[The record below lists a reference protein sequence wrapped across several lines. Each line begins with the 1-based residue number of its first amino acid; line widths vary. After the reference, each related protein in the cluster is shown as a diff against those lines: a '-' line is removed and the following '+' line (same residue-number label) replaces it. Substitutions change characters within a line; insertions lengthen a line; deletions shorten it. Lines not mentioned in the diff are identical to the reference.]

1 MFDPCFAELDCGDEG
16 VPLVVQM
23 FEFSLL
29 SKAPK
34 GQLASSAH
42 PQCSSSNESAA
53 ELFSATKQLIS
64 VLKHG
69 LTLQCL

>member
-1 MFDPCFAELDCGDEG
+1 VEHLQRP
-16 VPLVVQM
+16 VQI

-34 GQLASSAH
+34 
-42 PQCSSSNESAA
+42 SAA
-53 ELFSATKQLIS
+53 ELFSATEQLIC